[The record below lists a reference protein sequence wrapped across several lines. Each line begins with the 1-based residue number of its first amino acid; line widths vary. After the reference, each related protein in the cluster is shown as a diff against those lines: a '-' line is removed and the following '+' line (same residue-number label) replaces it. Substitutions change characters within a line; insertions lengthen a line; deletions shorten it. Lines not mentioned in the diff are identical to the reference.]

1 MKHKQICSELG
12 RQLMWSYIWNTHF
25 YERLCL
31 NLNVFIDIFAGLK
44 IKRIKHFHS
53 NDFFLNYF
61 PEMHLCLVQQKHNPP
76 LTDIPY
82 VVHMCGRI
90 HQQLLTDYYQIQKL
104 RLNRNRY
111 SRIMV
116 MSKSKEIGSNLPSSW
131 DIRSIFSKKI
141 TYFFIISY
149 KRKRSI
155 RVRDKR
161 NETIKLYL
169 AKWKTL
175 G

>member
-1 MKHKQICSELG
+1 MLRTGKTAHVVIYLKHTFLWTIMFKFERFYWHIC
-12 RQLMWSYIWNTHF
+12 
-25 YERLCL
+25 
-31 NLNVFIDIFAGLK
+31 GLK

-111 SRIMV
+111 SRITV

-131 DIRSIFSKKI
+131 DIRAIFSKKI
-141 TYFFIISY
+141 TYFLLSVI
-149 KRKRSI
+149 KE
-155 RVRDKR
+155 
-161 NETIKLYL
+161 NEVSVFAINEMKPSNCT
-169 AKWKTL
+169 
-175 G
+175 